1 MSDNLDILVK
11 KRDKQMNDP
20 TLMTSQTLGAPCR
33 ISGSISGHVKS
44 SDLATSVSI
53 ICHLYRGIRQC
64 VAVYRKEFWLLV
76 KVFFKS
82 KENLSVS
89 ERLSGHLHDLLV

>member
-53 ICHLYRGIRQC
+53 I
-64 VAVYRKEFWLLV
+64 
-76 KVFFKS
+76 
-82 KENLSVS
+82 
-89 ERLSGHLHDLLV
+89 